1 MFHAITRLS
10 TLYDQGVQLP
20 LFDSFYMDQGAL
32 LKTLLYELKDGV
44 IVCDSGAR
52 ITLFNQ
58 AAEDLFAQNKL
69 LKKGLSLYDFCYQ
82 PPVEEALH
90 LLAYQHDLSSQAQT
104 LPYIQFM
111 NKAVGRNQY
120 FRCRVSFSSP
130 SSAGK
135 KSFVLVLEDISAWYT
150 PENPLL
156 LKIEEFRAP
165 MTNIRAAVENLTE
178 YPEMSPVMRSAF
190 ENVLVQETHNLTEA
204 FDDLARSCNVLM
216 QTQNHL
222 MQLSTEVLFSYVTH
236 HLGHQGIAVTATPD
250 AAICVKVD
258 IYGLLLMLD
267 FFADKIGQEQ
277 AKKGLT
283 CEAHVGEQFIFLDFI
298 WSGKYMAT
306 GSVSAMLEEQLE
318 YSLGEM
324 PLGSLLHAMDG
335 DIWSQQHNKKKS
347 MLRLALPIVKRA
359 DN

>member
-1 MFHAITRLS
+1 
-10 TLYDQGVQLP
+10 
-20 LFDSFYMDQGAL
+20 MDQGAL

-69 LKKGLSLYDFCYQ
+69 LKKNLSLYDLCHQ
-82 PPVEEALH
+82 RPVEEALR
-90 LLAYQHDLSSQAQT
+90 LLAYQHGLSSQAQT

-204 FDDLARSCNVLM
+204 FNDLARSCNVLM
-216 QTQNHL
+216 QKHNHL
-222 MQLSTEVLFSYVTH
+222 MELSTEELFSYVTH
-236 HLGHQGIAVTATPD
+236 HLELQGIPVTATPD
-250 AAICVKVD
+250 TAICVKVD

-267 FFADKIGQEQ
+267 FLADKIGQEQ

-283 CEAHVGEQFIFLDFI
+283 CEAHIGEQFIFLDFI
-298 WSGKYMAT
+298 WTGKYMAT
-306 GSVSAMLEEQLE
+306 GSVSAILEEELE